1 MIRTYQKRKKKRKRR
16 KIRSDNKN
24 AAVPHFTAIKE
35 SGIMQFAAGISCME
49 ASGI

>member
-1 MIRTYQKRKKKRKRR
+1 MIRTCQKRKKKRKRR
-16 KIRSDNKN
+16 KTENDNEN